1 MPVLYSNKQQFA
13 KFIKNYFKCR
23 NYCIITIIIYLITG
37 IALILLLQLNYYD
50 FFIKYFKINNIIGDI
65 KI

>member
-1 MPVLYSNKQQFA
+1 MPVLYNKQQFA
-13 KFIKNYFKCR
+13 KFIKNYFKCL